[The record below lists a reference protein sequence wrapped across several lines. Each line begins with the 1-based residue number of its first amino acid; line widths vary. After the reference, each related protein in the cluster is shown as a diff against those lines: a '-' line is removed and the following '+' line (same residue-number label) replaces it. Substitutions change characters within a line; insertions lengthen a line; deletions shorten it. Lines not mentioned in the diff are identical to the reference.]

1 MRSVV
6 SVFLV
11 VLVAGGCS
19 DSVGPGSIAGKWAE
33 DFSYPGSSFE
43 MDLVSTGSTISG
55 NGSWCGEAGPCGIV
69 TVSGTITGIDVHLN
83 FASTAQFPQVGPV
96 VNSHFDGRLTSL
108 TNLRGAIVLDAPNVV
123 VNAVAEV
130 VTYHRAN

>member
-6 SVFLV
+6 SVLLV

-19 DSVGPGSIAGKWAE
+19 DSVGPGSIAGKWAQ
-33 DFSYPGSSFE
+33 DFSFPGSSFE

-55 NGSWCGEAGPCGIV
+55 NGNWCGEAGPCGIV
-69 TVSGTITGIDVHLN
+69 TVNGTITGIDVHLN

-108 TNLRGAIVLDAPNVV
+108 RNLKGAIGLDPPNLV